1 MTTDTRVARTEPDS
15 GAHTLEQVVIVGD
28 LAKLT
33 PADRVMYYQETCR
46 SLGLNPLTKPFQY
59 IVLNGRL
66 TLYATRTATD
76 QLRAIKGISID
87 RIEQA
92 EVAEIYT
99 ATVYGHDQ
107 SGRTDSDTGAVSI
120 TGLKGENR
128 ANAIMKAI
136 TKGKRRLTLSL
147 AGLGWLDE
155 SEVGSIPSARPVD
168 VDQETG
174 EIHELAPITDVI
186 AATTARIRSG
196 AGGAEPS
203 AGFAKSGAV
212 SAPSPTAGQDED
224 QAAGTAPRPVE
235 SGRDDTR
242 MNAPEVAR
250 STSAGEFG
258 ERARPSSAGARPSTP
273 GRSSGSDEASH
284 PSDGA
289 SEPAPDT
296 DARCMEFSPVHGRC
310 VADFAHS
317 GPHVDDKGETW

>member
-76 QLRAIKGISID
+76 QLRALRGISID
-87 RIEQA
+87 RIEHEELA
-92 EVAEIYT
+92 DIYT
-99 ATVYGHDQ
+99 VTVYGHDQ
-107 SGRTDSDTGAVSI
+107 TGRTDTDAGSVAIGS
-120 TGLKGENR
+120 LKGENR

-155 SEVGSIPSARPVD
+155 VEVGSIPSARPVD

-174 EIHELAPITDVI
+174 EIHEIAPITDVI
-186 AATTARIRSG
+186 AATTRRIKSP
-196 AGGAEPS
+196 AGTQPGPS
-203 AGFAKSGAV
+203 VGLVHPPA
-212 SAPSPTAGQDED
+212 AGQDED

-235 SGRDDTR
+235 DRRDDTR

-258 ERARPSSAGARPSTP
+258 ERARPSSAGARTSTP
-273 GRSSGSDEASH
+273 GRSSGSDEAGH

-296 DARCMEFSPVHGRC
+296 DARCLEFSPEHGRC

-317 GPHVDDKGETW
+317 GPHVDDKGETWT

>member
-1 MTTDTRVARTEPDS
+1 MTTETAIEPS
-15 GAHTLEQVVIVGD
+15 GIHTLEQVVIVGD
-28 LAKLT
+28 LSKLSA
-33 PADRVMYYQETCR
+33 ADRVMYYQETCR

-174 EIHELAPITDVI
+174 EIHDIAPITDVI
-186 AATTARIRSG
+186 AATTRRIRSG

-212 SAPSPTAGQDED
+212 SAPASTAGQDEPG
-224 QAAGTAPRPVE
+224 AGNPPPRPV
-235 SGRDDTR
+235 DI
-242 MNAPEVAR
+242 P
-250 STSAGEFG
+250 
-258 ERARPSSAGARPSTP
+258 AGARPSTP
-273 GRSSGSDEASH
+273 GRSSGSDEAGH

-296 DARCMEFSPVHGRC
+296 DARCLEFSPEHGRC

-317 GPHVDDKGETW
+317 GVHVDDKGDTWTT